1 MSLSTL
7 MYHAVLDSLKE
18 PQGSDPWYAV
28 TENTFRLHLQKM
40 REIGWSGTSVKDRL
54 IVGDGDDRCVAI
66 TFDDGHVSNYTAAF
80 SALLEAGWHADFF
93 VNPTTIGTN
102 HFMSWENLREM
113 AQHGMSIQSHGQ
125 THRYFDELDDDAI
138 RDELDRS
145 KGEIEERVGQ
155 PVELFAPPGGRM
167 TERVSA
173 IAQELGY
180 RAICGSRPGRWDAR
194 SLYVPRCA
202 VLASTPLPRF
212 EKWVRGD
219 RLDFFLQSCRF
230 ETMHLLK
237 KTLGNHRYE
246 RIRARLLGQSDDGM

>member
-1 MSLSTL
+1 
-7 MYHAVLDSLKE
+7 MYHAVLDSLNE

-28 TENTFRLHLQKM
+28 TESTFQLHLEKIL
-40 REIGWSGTSVKDRL
+40 EIGCSGTSVKDRL
-54 IVGDGDDRCVAI
+54 PARGNDDSRVAI
-66 TFDDGHVSNYTAAF
+66 TFDDGHISNYISAF
-80 SALLEAGWHADFF
+80 PALLEAGWHADFF

-113 AQHGMSIQSHGQ
+113 AEHGMSIQSHGQ
-125 THRYFDELDDDAI
+125 THRYFDELDDNAI
-138 RDELDRS
+138 RDELNRS
-145 KGEIEERVGQ
+145 KCEIEERVGQ
-155 PVELFAPPGGRM
+155 PVELFAPPGGRL

-180 RAICGSRPGRWDAR
+180 RAICGSRPGRWDGR

-237 KTLGNHRYE
+237 KTLGNRCYE
-246 RIRARLLGQSDDGM
+246 RIRARLLGQATDDPAG